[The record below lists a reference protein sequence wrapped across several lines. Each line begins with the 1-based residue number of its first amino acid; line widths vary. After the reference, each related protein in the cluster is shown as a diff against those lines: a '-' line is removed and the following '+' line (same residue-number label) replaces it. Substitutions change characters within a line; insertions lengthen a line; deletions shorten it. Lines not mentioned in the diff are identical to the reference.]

1 MDKPALASELEDLRR
16 EIEARLDK
24 TKSQSNFRNSL
35 DSEDID
41 TDAFSECSFSLT
53 NENDE
58 TLDPTSDI
66 SSSILDGSTEKDT
79 CDPDGVNGDN
89 LNGDKENEEILKG
102 KEIDGEVDDQVIE
115 NDEDDSIEKGTE
127 LIQS

>member
-35 DSEDID
+35 NSEDID
-41 TDAFSECSFSLT
+41 TDALSECSFSLT

-79 CDPDGVNGDN
+79 CGPDGDN

-102 KEIDGEVDDQVIE
+102 KEVDGEVDDQVIE
-115 NDEDDSIEKGTE
+115 NDEDESIEKGME

>member
-1 MDKPALASELEDLRR
+1 
-16 EIEARLDK
+16 
-24 TKSQSNFRNSL
+24 
-35 DSEDID
+35 
-41 TDAFSECSFSLT
+41 
-53 NENDE
+53 
-58 TLDPTSDI
+58 
-66 SSSILDGSTEKDT
+66 LDGSTEKDT
-79 CDPDGVNGDN
+79 CDPDGVNEDN